1 MENNT
6 ESCERRVYYVYSHF
20 EPDTKICMYLPCHYF
35 LSDLDKG
42 GLYFTKRKGFID
54 IRENELPIGIL
65 FPISAVGENVPPQQV
80 DNKETQR
87 RIELFRKY
95 SSCGELLTSC
105 WTLREEENYFMWYVY
120 SHKFGVRIMT
130 TIERLVTSIRTN
142 DYEVYC
148 GKIMYSNR
156 FDLNHL
162 EPNLFTKQTYYSDE
176 REFRF
181 FLLPTNDMVKEEDED
196 GSSIPLDWNAL
207 EPEVLLSPFLAKSCL
222 SEKLQE
228 LESRYNFLKNVK
240 PSKIKI
246 KL

>member
-1 MENNT
+1 M
-6 ESCERRVYYVYSHF
+6 
-20 EPDTKICMYLPCHYF
+20 
-35 LSDLDKG
+35 
-42 GLYFTKRKGFID
+42 
-54 IRENELPIGIL
+54 
-65 FPISAVGENVPPQQV
+65 
-80 DNKETQR
+80 
-87 RIELFRKY
+87 
-95 SSCGELLTSC
+95 
-105 WTLREEENYFMWYVY
+105 
-120 SHKFGVRIMT
+120 
-130 TIERLVTSIRTN
+130 
-142 DYEVYC
+142 
-148 GKIMYSNR
+148 
-156 FDLNHL
+156 

-196 GSSIPLDWNAL
+196 GSSIPFDWNAL